1 MRERKERKNEKSMGR
16 VTEIDGKIQE
26 AKKRLN
32 ALILLVAFTAILLIV
47 STYAWFSTQKNVTL
61 SGLHGKVNVAEG
73 LQISLD
79 ALNWAN
85 EIDLSNNAEAYFAA
99 TNENLGYTT
108 EEDKLSLITP
118 WKANEAGDN
127 QYEGKTNLI
136 PDELLPVS
144 TTGDNNEGINL
155 SDLNMYRGENTNGIK
170 LTDIKKVASE
180 AASGYYAI
188 DFFLQNSSSE
198 QAITTNTKDL
208 LRLETNSDIVLD
220 ASSKESTGLQNTLR
234 VAFAIYDEDTALG
247 ENTLVSNTPSQG
259 EILQATTGSARK
271 ITDVAI
277 WEPNA
282 KGEQEGTSPAITT
295 YAAHVD
301 YIVQNNNKVT
311 FSGTDRNEWSIPST
325 NRFTAGM
332 AIPTYA
338 LTTNSV
344 AKTIS
349 DIYNWDTTASTNGL
363 VKQKTVQTGNT
374 GVGDAPVQL
383 KSVTNGTTDFAIAPG
398 KYVHMRMYVWL
409 EGQDVDCTNYA
420 SLGGGI
426 TIEVGLSKPGSED
439 LPEEEKEV
447 ISTDT
452 EYVGYYADFE
462 GDGSIEGIIYAD
474 LAQGKSGQWGTDS
487 YGTYSYATE
496 TGLKDY
502 YISKK
507 SYVGDFGTKD
517 VITEVDG
524 SVGKDRFYVMA
535 LENFNDGNGP
545 AYTWYDAANDEGM
558 DDYATATS
566 TDFGAG
572 KTNTANMIAKW
583 NASDYGPQDDNDTY
597 KDMWGVI
604 QEEVEKGWFVP
615 SRVEWTAFGSNLNI
629 TKDDYADYNLSD
641 WYWSSSQRVTN
652 LVWGAYFYDGYVSGY
667 VVNNNLCV
675 RLSATF

>member
-1 MRERKERKNEKSMGR
+1 MKENIKGTSSTIVDER
-16 VTEIDGKIQE
+16 IQE

-127 QYEGKTNLI
+127 QYEGRTNLI

-144 TTGDNNEGINL
+144 TTADTNEGIDLN
-155 SDLNMYRGENTNGIK
+155 DLNMYRGENTNGIK

-208 LRLETNSDIVLD
+208 LRLETNSDIILD

-398 KYVHMRMYVWL
+398 KYIHMRMYVWL

-426 TIEVGLSKPGSED
+426 TIDVGLSKPGSED

-452 EYVGYYADFE
+452 EYVGYYADV
-462 GDGSIEGIIYAD
+462 DGNGSVDGVIYAD
-474 LAQGKSGQWGTDS
+474 LAQGKSGQWGTDSS

-517 VITEVDG
+517 VITALEG
-524 SVGKDRFYVMA
+524 SVGKERFYVMS
-535 LENFNDGNGP
+535 LENFDDGNGP
-545 AYTWYDAANDEGM
+545 TYTWYDAANDEGM

-615 SRVEWTAFGSNLNI
+615 SMSEWVAFGSNLNI
-629 TKDDYADYNLSD
+629 TKDDYADYNLSYS
-641 WYWSSSQRVTN
+641 YWSSSQN
-652 LVWGAYFYDGYVSGY
+652 AASNAWFANFYSGSMYYDGVGGTKY
-667 VVNNNLCV
+667 V

>member
-1 MRERKERKNEKSMGR
+1 MKEAQE
-16 VTEIDGKIQE
+16 VTIEDRIRD
-26 AKKRLN
+26 ARKRLN

-127 QYEGKTNLI
+127 QYEGRTNLI

-144 TTGDNNEGINL
+144 TTADTNEGIDLN
-155 SDLNMYRGENTNGIK
+155 DLNMYRGENTNGIK

-208 LRLETNSDIVLD
+208 LRLETNSDIILD

-259 EILQATTGSARK
+259 QILQATTGSARE

-349 DIYNWDTTASTNGL
+349 DIYNWDTTASSNGL

-383 KSVTNGTTDFAIAPG
+383 KSVTNGTTDFAITPG

-474 LAQGKSGQWGTDS
+474 LAQGKSGQWRNS
-487 YGTYSYATE
+487 NGTYSYATE

-502 YISKK
+502 YISKTN
-507 SYVGDFGTKD
+507 YAGDFGTKD
-517 VITEVDG
+517 VITALDG
-524 SVGKDRFYVMA
+524 SVGKERFYVMA
-535 LENFNDGNGP
+535 LEDFNDGNGP
-545 AYTWYDAANDEGM
+545 YYTWYAAANGQM

-572 KTNTANMIAKW
+572 KTNTATMIAKW
-583 NASDYGPQDDNDTY
+583 NASDYGPQNDNENY
-597 KDMWGVI
+597 KDMWGAI
-604 QEEVEKGWFVP
+604 QSEVEEGWFVP
-615 SRVEWTAFGSNLNI
+615 SMSEWVAFGGNLNI
-629 TKDDYADYNLSD
+629 TKDNYVNHNLSA
-641 WYWSSSQRVTN
+641 WYWSSSQYTAYN
-652 LVWGAYFYDGYVSGY
+652 AWGADFNFGYMGNGIVG
-667 VVNNNLCV
+667 NFNCV

>member
-1 MRERKERKNEKSMGR
+1 MGR

-47 STYAWFSTQKNVTL
+47 STYAWFSTQKNITL

-127 QYEGKTNLI
+127 QYEGRTNLI

-383 KSVTNGTTDFAIAPG
+383 KSVTNGITDFAIAPG
-398 KYVHMRMYVWL
+398 KYIHMRMYVWL

-517 VITEVDG
+517 VITALEG
-524 SVGKDRFYVMA
+524 SVGKERFYVMA
-535 LENFNDGNGP
+535 LEDFNDGHGP
-545 AYTWYDAANDEGM
+545 TYPWYGTAQM
-558 DDYATATS
+558 DDYATVTS

-615 SRVEWTAFGSNLNI
+615 SRAEWAAFGSNLNI
-629 TKDDYADYNLSD
+629 TKDDYADYNLSI
-641 WYWSSSQRVTN
+641 WCWSSSQYYTGN
-652 LVWGAYFYDGYVSGY
+652 AWGAYFSGGFMGSY
-667 VVNNNLCV
+667 GVDRIIYV

>member
-1 MRERKERKNEKSMGR
+1 MGR

-127 QYEGKTNLI
+127 QYEGRTNLI